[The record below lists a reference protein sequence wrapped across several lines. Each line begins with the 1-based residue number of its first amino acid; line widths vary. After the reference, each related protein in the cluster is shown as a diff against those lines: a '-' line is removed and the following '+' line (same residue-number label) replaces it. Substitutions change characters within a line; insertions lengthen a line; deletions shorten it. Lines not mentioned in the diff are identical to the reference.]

1 MAEITN
7 DLGTF
12 PVPYYTRSQRLLP
25 ITKVT
30 REKIVREIV
39 KKIHDSLGTKPEIG
53 CECYK
58 VLLKQSLNQKTEHE
72 KTREFRYS
80 CPKLKRGF
88 LCKQ

>member
-39 KKIHDSLGTKPEIG
+39 KKILDSLGTKPE
-53 CECYK
+53 
-58 VLLKQSLNQKTEHE
+58 
-72 KTREFRYS
+72 
-80 CPKLKRGF
+80 
-88 LCKQ
+88 

>member
-39 KKIHDSLGTKPEIG
+39 KKYMIRS
-53 CECYK
+53 
-58 VLLKQSLNQKTEHE
+58 VLNRKWSVNMK
-72 KTREFRYS
+72 
-80 CPKLKRGF
+80 
-88 LCKQ
+88 

>member
-39 KKIHDSLGTKPEIG
+39 KKILDSLGTKPEIV
-53 CECYK
+53 CESDK

-72 KTREFRYS
+72 KNKKIPLFM
-80 CPKLKRGF
+80 P
-88 LCKQ
+88 

>member
-39 KKIHDSLGTKPEIG
+39 KKILDSLGTKPEIVY
-53 CECYK
+53 ECNI
-58 VLLKQSLNQKTEHE
+58 VLLKQSLDQTTEH
-72 KTREFRYS
+72 KKAGKFRYL
-80 CPKLKRGF
+80 CTKLKRGF
-88 LCKQ
+88 